1 MTLVFKVLN
10 NNLDNDFVFYGLLIG
25 VVGTIGYSL
34 ASKILSK
41 SYVEKGVQTDTEKNL
56 SDNSSQIIQ
65 DNVTSIDTLSPVSS
79 TFKDTSSLT
88 PTSSEVGIQ
97 TIAGDLTPVNIPNQ
111 DIVGRVEDIS
121 NAEYIAAKVEQ
132 LNALDPFIATPWTPD
147 RVNAMIDTLGIVNN
161 LFN

>member
-111 DIVGRVEDIS
+111 DIVGRVVDIS